1 MRKHKEF
8 ATSFWNRAA
17 ASLPTVVRKR
27 YLAQLKAAEGFEL
40 ALDRAIEFFTR
51 RTAH

>member
-1 MRKHKEF
+1 MRKQKEF
-8 ATSFWNRAA
+8 VTAFWSKASQ
-17 ASLPTVVRKR
+17 SLPAPVRKR
-27 YLAQLKAAEGFEL
+27 YLPQLKAAEGFEL

>member
-8 ATSFWNRAA
+8 VTAFWNRAA
-17 ASLPTVVRKR
+17 ASLPAAVRKR
-27 YLAQLKAAEGFEL
+27 YLPQLKAAEGFEL
-40 ALDRAIEFFTR
+40 ALDRAIQFFTR

>member
-8 ATSFWNRAA
+8 VTAFWSKASQ
-17 ASLPTVVRKR
+17 SLPSAVRKR
-27 YLAQLKAAEGFEL
+27 YLPQLKAAEGFEL

-51 RTAH
+51 RQAH